1 MASELIAEIQMQDLQ
16 TYMPGLESDTIGDFN
31 FFFGDLNYR
40 LNSSFS
46 KLNNTN
52 IQEALTMIPTHD
64 QLLISRKENNFP
76 GYTEPDITFLPGYK
90 LSFNKNE
97 YLDKK
102 D

>member
-1 MASELIAEIQMQDLQ
+1 
-16 TYMPGLESDTIGDFN
+16 
-31 FFFGDLNYR
+31 
-40 LNSSFS
+40 
-46 KLNNTN
+46 
-52 IQEALTMIPTHD
+52 MIPTHD